1 MPEPTPS
8 PATTQP
14 AWTDQATDLIVQTVG
29 TVRDKTT
36 GPAITAGRAIVYGT
50 FAALVAMVALVL
62 SLVLVIRVLTVY
74 IPGNRVWVS
83 YLIVGLPLCVGGLV
97 LWGKARKRSTT

>member
-8 PATTQP
+8 PASSQP

-50 FAALVAMVALVL
+50 FAVLVSAVAIVL
-62 SLVLVIRVLTVY
+62 GLVLVIRLLTAY

-83 YLIVGLPLCVGGLV
+83 YLIVGVPLCIAGLV
-97 LWGKARKRSTT
+97 LWGKARKPPTA